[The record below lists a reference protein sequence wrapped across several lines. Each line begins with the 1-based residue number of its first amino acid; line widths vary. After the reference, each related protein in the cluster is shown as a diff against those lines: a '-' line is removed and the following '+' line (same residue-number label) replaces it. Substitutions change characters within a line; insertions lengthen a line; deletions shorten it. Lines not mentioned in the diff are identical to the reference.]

1 MERRILT
8 ELFVEDEKSIK
19 EDLGTIDYVEREA
32 GWMSESGIRVG
43 RMRILDDDD
52 PEDAKAS
59 DLTDKIFNSEEDKL
73 NFVYDFVYVVKI
85 DITFDGSTN
94 TETKVFSTRE
104 KAKVYFDECVADEK
118 ANSHLMELDNKV
130 VDDYENYFSVYQE
143 GFWSEN
149 RYEIEIIEK
158 VVH

>member
-59 DLTDKIFNSEEDKL
+59 DLADKIFNSKENKL
-73 NFVYDFVYVVKI
+73 TFVYVVKI
-85 DITFDGSTN
+85 DITFDGSTD
-94 TETKVFSTRE
+94 TTMKVFSTRE
-104 KAKVYFDECVADEK
+104 KAKTYFDECVADEK
-118 ANSHLMELDNKV
+118 ENAYLMKLDDKV
-130 VDDYENYFSVYQE
+130 VDEGDYYFSVYQK
-143 GFWSEN
+143 GFWPEE
-149 RYEIEIIEK
+149 RYEIEIIERM
-158 VVH
+158 VH